1 MTVPQSP
8 RYDSTRKAWETIWQS
23 ASVDVELE
31 AVRYDRSL
39 ETLRRYAA
47 YLPKDAPIL
56 EAGSGLGAVVITLRT
71 LGYNVF
77 GLDYAENAL
86 HASRVYDS
94 ELPLLAG
101 DVHALPFADGSLGAY
116 LSFGVLEHFEHGMGP
131 ALVEAWRVLRPHG
144 ILVLTIPY
152 PNIVH
157 RAVAWRR
164 RLQNASPLTDE
175 SFYESTYTRKA
186 LVESVQAAGFSLLCA
201 EPTSH
206 SFTLWGLG
214 GPFRAPGYYRTS
226 ALAETLG
233 GALRWLLPWLFNF
246 TTLIIARKPA

>member
-1 MTVPQSP
+1 MTLPQSP

-23 ASVDVELE
+23 ASVEVELE
-31 AVRYDRSL
+31 TIRYDRSL

-56 EAGSGLGAVVITLRT
+56 EAGSGLGAVVITLRN
-71 LGYNVF
+71 LGYKVF

-86 HASRVYDS
+86 HAARAYDPT
-94 ELPLLAG
+94 LPLLAG
-101 DVHALPFADGSLGAY
+101 DVHTLPFANDSLGAY

-131 ALVEAWRVLRPHG
+131 ALTEARRVLRPHG

-152 PNIVH
+152 PNIVN

-164 RLQNASPLTDE
+164 RLRNASPLTDE
-175 SFYESTYTRKA
+175 DFYESTYTRKA
-186 LVESVQAAGFSLLCA
+186 LVEAVQAAGFSVLCV

-206 SFTLWGLG
+206 AFTLWGLG

-233 GALRWLLPWLFNF
+233 VALRWLLPWPFNF